1 MEQSNKERCTT
12 IVVLEQFEKKTLPDA
27 LWIKDKVDK
36 GGLLSEGDMEF
47 LEQVLQDTAAIKHLI
62 DMQPEWQTLYASAVK
77 LYEDIIAKALENQQ
91 AVEPS
96 K

>member
-1 MEQSNKERCTT
+1 MEQSNKERCITM
-12 IVVLEQFEKKTLPDA
+12 VVLEQFEKKTLPDA

-62 DMQPEWQTLYASAVK
+62 DSQPEWQTLYASAVK

-91 AVEPS
+91 AAESS